1 MNASKGGSAPLRA
14 APADCAGEAGARKDL
29 PTAWP
34 GIIERYRRYLPV
46 TDKTPVV
53 TLLEGNTPLLPAPRL
68 AEATDPSLSIYLK
81 CEGFNPT
88 GSFKDR
94 GMTLAMSKA
103 VEAGSRAVICASTG
117 NTSAS
122 AAAFAARAG
131 LRAFVMVPRGSVA
144 LGKLSQAAIHGA
156 RVLMVEG
163 TFDQALDI
171 VRRIAESHP
180 VTLVNSVNPFRLEGQ
195 KTGAFEVVDQLGRA
209 PDYHLIPVGN
219 AGNITAYWR
228 GYREYH
234 RDGKIDSLPRMVGFQ
249 AAGAA
254 PMYENRIIEEPRT
267 VATAIKI
274 GNPASWVPALEA
286 VKDSRGWIDIVTDE
300 EILRAYRMLAREEGI
315 FMEPASAATVAG
327 LVKIVKAGRIES
339 GSTLV
344 LTLTG
349 HGLKDP
355 ETALE
360 SASRPTSVPASLDAV
375 LAQLGL

>member
-1 MNASKGGSAPLRA
+1 VK
-14 APADCAGEAGARKDL
+14 
-29 PTAWP
+29 AWR
-34 GIIERYRRYLPV
+34 GVIEEYRDFLPV
-46 TDKTPVV
+46 SDKTPVV
-53 TLLEGNTPLLPAPRL
+53 TLHEGNTPLVPAPRL
-68 AEATDPSLSIYLK
+68 AEATDARMQIFLK

-94 GMTLAMSKA
+94 GMTVAMSKA
-103 VEAGSRAVICASTG
+103 LETGSRAVICASTG

-131 LRAFVMVPRGSVA
+131 IRAFVMVPKGSVA

-156 RVLMVEG
+156 KVLMVDG
-163 TFDQALDI
+163 NFDQALTI
-171 VRRIAESHP
+171 VRQIAERYP

-195 KTGAFEVVDQLGRA
+195 KTGAFEVCDQLGRA
-209 PDYHLIPVGN
+209 PDYHLVPVGN

-234 RDGKIDSLPRMVGFQ
+234 RAGRVKELPRMVGFQ

-254 PMYENRIIEEPRT
+254 PIYENRVIEEPRT

-274 GNPASWVPALEA
+274 GNPASWGPALEA
-286 VKDSRGWIDIVTDE
+286 MKDSRGWIDIVTDE
-300 EILRAYRMLAREEGI
+300 EILRAYRLLAHEEGI

-327 LVKIVKAGRIES
+327 LMKLVKAGRFEPS
-339 GSTLV
+339 STLV

-355 ETALE
+355 DTALE
-360 SASRPTSVPASLDAV
+360 SASRPTTVPARVDAV

>member
-1 MNASKGGSAPLRA
+1 MKTWRGV
-14 APADCAGEAGARKDL
+14 
-29 PTAWP
+29 
-34 GIIERYRRYLPV
+34 IEEYRDFLPV
-46 TDKTPVV
+46 TDKTPIV
-53 TLLEGNTPLLPAPRL
+53 TLYEGNTPLVPAPRL
-68 AEATDPSLSIYLK
+68 AEATDSRMEIYLK

-94 GMTLAMSKA
+94 GMALALSKA
-103 VEAGSRAVICASTG
+103 LERGSRAVICASTG

-131 LRAFVMVPRGSVA
+131 IRAFVMVPKGAVA

-156 RVLMVEG
+156 RVLTVEG
-163 TFDQALDI
+163 NFDQALTI
-171 VRRIAESHP
+171 ARQIAERHP

-195 KTGAFEVVDQLGRA
+195 KTGAFEVCDQLSRA

-234 RDGKIDSLPRMVGFQ
+234 RAGRVTELPRMVGFQ

-254 PMYENRIIEEPRT
+254 PIYENRVIEEPRT

-274 GNPASWVPALEA
+274 GNPASWGPALEA

-300 EILRAYRMLAREEGI
+300 EILRAYRMLAREEGV

-327 LVKIVKAGRIES
+327 LIKSVKAGRFEP
-339 GSTLV
+339 GSTVV

-355 ETALE
+355 DTALE
-360 SASRPTSVPASLDAV
+360 SASRPTAVLPQLDAV
-375 LAQLGL
+375 LGQLGL

>member
-1 MNASKGGSAPLRA
+1 VALWR
-14 APADCAGEAGARKDL
+14 
-29 PTAWP
+29 
-34 GIIERYRRYLPV
+34 GIIEEFRAWLPV
-46 TDKTPVV
+46 TGATPVV
-53 TLLEGNTPLLPAPRL
+53 TLQEGDTPLLRAHH
-68 AEATDPSLSIYLK
+68 LSQVTGLEVYLK
-81 CEGFNPT
+81 FEGANPT

-94 GMTLAMSKA
+94 GMTLAVSKA
-103 VEAGSRAVICASTG
+103 VEGGAKAIACASTG

-122 AAAFAARAG
+122 AAAYAARAG
-131 LRAFVMVPRGSVA
+131 IVCAVLIPKGKVA
-144 LGKLSQAAIHGA
+144 PGKLAQALVHGA
-156 RVLMVEG
+156 RVLELDG
-163 TFDQALDI
+163 NFDQALDI
-171 VRRIAESHP
+171 VRRVAETQP

-234 RDGKIDSLPRMVGFQ
+234 RDGKMGSLPRMVGFQ

-254 PMYENRIIEEPRT
+254 PIYENRVIDEPRT

-274 GNPASWVPALEA
+274 GNPASWGPAVEA
-286 VKDSRGWIDIVTDE
+286 VKDSRGFIDIVTDE

-327 LVKIVKAGRIES
+327 LVKIVKAGRVEA

-355 ETALE
+355 DTALE
-360 SASRPTSVPASLDAV
+360 SASRPTSVPASIDAV